1 MIEDKVRAII
11 EKKVLDLG
19 VNIDSII
26 YEKEG
31 NNNFL
36 RIIIDSNDG
45 VDVDKCVEVTNVISP
60 LLDSED
66 IIKESYILDISSKER
81 G

>member
-36 RIIIDSNDG
+36 RIIICLFNRFFY
-45 VDVDKCVEVTNVISP
+45 
-60 LLDSED
+60 L
-66 IIKESYILDISSKER
+66 
-81 G
+81 